1 MGNTREIIPQL
12 YSELT
17 VGHPDIIDLAERCE
31 LLAQILL
38 DCKTVEQYQ
47 PVCRCLIAY
56 LDALKLA
63 FDETLSDLRII
74 ELTVDEIPLKE
85 PNWLVA
91 DSDTQ
96 YEYCRVTAYSLLH
109 AEDEADAA
117 TTAGLLHDLVCFM
130 CDELKAPRF
139 VSAEPQTA

>member
-1 MGNTREIIPQL
+1 MKKIDIIPQL

-17 VGHPDIIDLAERCE
+17 VGHPDSIDLAERCE

-38 DCKTVEQYQ
+38 DCRTVEQYQ

-56 LDALKLA
+56 LDALRLA

-74 ELTVDEIPLKE
+74 ELTVDEMLPKE
-85 PNWLVA
+85 TNWLFG

-96 YEYCRVTAYSLLH
+96 YEYCRVTAYSLLQ
-109 AEDEADAA
+109 AEDEAEAA
-117 TTAGLLHDLVCFM
+117 TIAGLLHDLVCYM

-139 VSAEPQTA
+139 VSAQPLTA